1 VAQLVEHN
9 LAKVG
14 VAGSNPVSRSVAS
27 AGQVAGVFIFRGS
40 AMADVVYVVTAWDER
55 TNEDT
60 VAVYSDKA
68 KADAAW
74 EKLDG
79 PSVYGGVARRTVKK

>member
-1 VAQLVEHN
+1 
-9 LAKVG
+9 
-14 VAGSNPVSRSVAS
+14 
-27 AGQVAGVFIFRGS
+27 
-40 AMADVVYVVTAWDER
+40 MADVVYVVTAWNER

-60 VAVYSDKA
+60 VAVYADKA

-79 PSVYGGVARRTVKK
+79 PSVYGGVSRRVVKR